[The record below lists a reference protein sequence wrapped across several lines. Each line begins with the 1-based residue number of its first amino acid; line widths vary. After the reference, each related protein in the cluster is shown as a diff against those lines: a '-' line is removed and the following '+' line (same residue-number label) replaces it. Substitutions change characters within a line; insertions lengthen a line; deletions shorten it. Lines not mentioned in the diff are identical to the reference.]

1 MGRPHFQ
8 NVRLKLNAA
17 LDCEAAHSVVTGI
30 SHWYQVIRQAAKF
43 FHLLCG
49 FERSSA
55 SPFGCAITSTPTETT
70 RAEHVCAT
78 RSVLPV
84 IVDDLPSQGFTSVRA
99 IAVELNERSIL
110 TAAWWRVASNVSRSA
125 AVALAGAMRRFAT
138 VENGMAMSYALS
150 FRERG
155 DENLSCST
163 TQMSSLT
170 RAFGSNSMKRNGS
183 IR

>member
-1 MGRPHFQ
+1 MGHPRFQ

-17 LDCEAAHSVVTGI
+17 LDCEAANSVVTGI
-30 SHWYQVIRQAAKF
+30 SHWYQVIQQAAKF

-99 IAVELNERSIL
+99 IAVELNERISSRHVVERGIQRQPL
-110 TAAWWRVASNVSRSA
+110 GWWRGCSRRA
-125 AVALAGAMRRFAT
+125 EANRDT
-138 VENGMAMSYALS
+138 
-150 FRERG
+150 
-155 DENLSCST
+155 DE
-163 TQMSSLT
+163 Q
-170 RAFGSNSMKRNGS
+170 
-183 IR
+183 